1 MINAD
6 ERKNLLEQINEI
18 EKESINYFDV
28 EKEFFLIDSENL
40 KQVRPKFY
48 GYSIQSTGIYE
59 EDNLTA
65 EAIDGLDGRGCYV
78 YVEVKDDKI
87 TIKQDLNGSWGIY
100 LFRHGDYFALSNSLF
115 RLLDHIKFKY
125 PLTVNRDYCYHL
137 LISVLVSHTYSETAV
152 NEIQLIERNAVVHID
167 TKRKTLETEMINY
180 KEHTL
185 SLDSAEGIATL
196 DRWVEFWGKIF
207 RGVAQHTK
215 FISTDLSGGFDSRI
229 SLLLLLHSGID
240 CNRLQ
245 INSIISKF
253 HTYAE
258 DYEIASNI
266 ATHFNLKLN
275 QPLPRKTFL
284 NYSLSDI
291 LTMDLYQQQTVKKYP
306 SVSLRQK
313 YLDKLY
319 SVTGSAGETIRG
331 NWLRFN
337 QSPKEFIKSQEG
349 KLSSY
354 SLSLSREL
362 SHATRV
368 IFEAAFRAIK
378 DKYKIEDEDA
388 HYLVQYLYQETR
400 CRNHFGKN
408 MAGNYLRNI
417 IELSPALDPEVR
429 TLKLETADCSD
440 PKLLMALLFAR
451 YEPDL
456 LMFPFDS
463 KRFIASETIEHAKKI
478 NEHFPRPIM
487 TNKVGGGGYYNLLP
501 RDNYVKQIISQGR
514 NNKALPPELPRNFLE
529 AAFDSQRTY
538 GLFSTHFNDEL
549 YNIAANKYEVHTF
562 DRFSFI
568 YPFLGIV
575 KVLTDVEISNRNKP
589 LYQDMKNFLDDVAH
603 EIPAEATI
611 INKFRLYLKSKILIQ
626 ALKKTTPDA
635 LRIISMNDR
644 KAKVSKPP
652 GTQKKGLCYV
662 IDSYNGSLEIVAE
675 VIEAGQVILRLAGPF
690 VPDKKEERK
699 LIPYWIDYTK
709 LTVNDETIFDT
720 LTPAW
725 CGQPYKYIIDAKAQ
739 EKIKIQIDWQPHR
752 SDT

>member
-1 MINAD
+1 MINND

-28 EKEFFLIDSENL
+28 EKEFFLIDSDNL

-48 GYSIQSTGIYE
+48 GYSIQNTGIYE

-65 EAIDGLDGRGCYV
+65 EAIDALDGRGCYV

-100 LFRHGDYFALSNSLF
+100 LFRHDDYFALSNSFF

-125 PLTVNRDYCYHL
+125 PLTINRDYCHHL

-152 NEIQLIERNAVVHID
+152 NEIQLIERNAIVHID
-167 TKRKTLETEMINY
+167 TKCKTLETEMINY

-196 DRWVEFWGKIF
+196 DCWVELWGKIF
-207 RGVAQHTK
+207 HGVAQHTK

-266 ATHFNLKLN
+266 ATHYNLKLN
-275 QPLPRKTFL
+275 QPLPKKTFL
-284 NYSLSDI
+284 NYSLSDV

-319 SVTGSAGETIRG
+319 SVTGSAGEIIRG

-337 QSPKEFIKSQEG
+337 QSPKEFIKSQED

-362 SHATRV
+362 SRATRV
-368 IFEAAFRAIK
+368 IFEAAFRTIK
-378 DKYKIEDEDA
+378 DKYKIEDEDS
-388 HYLVQYLYQETR
+388 HYLVQYLYQDTR

-408 MAGNYLRNI
+408 MAGSYLRNI
-417 IELSPALDPEVR
+417 IELSPALDPIVR
-429 TLKLETADCSD
+429 TLKLETEDCPD

-451 YEPDL
+451 YDPDL
-456 LMFPFDS
+456 LTFPFDS
-463 KRFIASETIEHAKKI
+463 KRFIAPETIEHAKKI
-478 NEHFPRPIM
+478 NERFPLKQKNESKTEEFKII
-487 TNKVGGGGYYNLLP
+487 P
-501 RDNYVKQIISQGR
+501 RDNGVKQIISQGR

-538 GLFSTHFNDEL
+538 GLFSTYFNDEL

-575 KVLTDVEISNRNKP
+575 KVLMDVEISNRNKA
-589 LYQDMKNFLDDVAH
+589 LYQNMKNFLESADH
-603 EIPAEATI
+603 EISAEATI
-611 INKFRLYLKSKILIQ
+611 INKFRLYLKGKIIIQ
-626 ALKKTTPDA
+626 VLKNTKPDA
-635 LRIISMNDR
+635 FRIISINDR

-662 IDSYNGSLEIVAE
+662 IDSYNGSLEIVVE
-675 VIEAGQVILRLAGPF
+675 VIEAGQILLRLAGPF
-690 VPDKKEERK
+690 IPDKKEVRK

-709 LTVNDETIFDT
+709 LIVNDETVFDT

-725 CGQPYKYIIDAKAQ
+725 CGKPYKYIIDAKAQ